1 MDRAPDSKSGC
12 WGFKSLLAC
21 QFFLF
26 SKGLKMEKI
35 KLVMQNVMQFLNDAK
50 VELKRVTWPSRKQ
63 TMASTFVVI
72 IIVFVMAI
80 YFGIIDFGL
89 AKLIKFILG

>member
-1 MDRAPDSKSGC
+1 
-12 WGFKSLLAC
+12 
-21 QFFLF
+21 
-26 SKGLKMEKI
+26 MEKI
-35 KLVMQNVMQFLNDAK
+35 KLVMQKIMQFLSDAK

-72 IIVFVMAI
+72 LIVFIMAI

-89 AKLIKFILG
+89 AKLIKLILG

>member
-21 QFFLF
+21 QFFILVRVR
-26 SKGLKMEKI
+26 KMEKI
-35 KLVMQNVMQFLNDAK
+35 KLMVQKIRQFLIDAK
-50 VELKRVTWPSRKQ
+50 VELRKVTWPAPKQ
-63 TMASTFVVI
+63 TMASTLVVI
-72 IIVFVMAI
+72 VIVFVMAI

>member
-1 MDRAPDSKSGC
+1 
-12 WGFKSLLAC
+12 
-21 QFFLF
+21 
-26 SKGLKMEKI
+26 MEKI
-35 KLVMQNVMQFLNDAK
+35 KLVMQKVVQFLNDAK

>member
-1 MDRAPDSKSGC
+1 
-12 WGFKSLLAC
+12 
-21 QFFLF
+21 
-26 SKGLKMEKI
+26 MEKVKI
-35 KLVMQNVMQFLNDAK
+35 LIQKIRQFLSEAK
-50 VELKRVTWPSRKQ
+50 AELKRVTWPSQKQ
-63 TMASTFVVI
+63 TMASTLVVI